1 MNIVRYR
8 GHLLLLAMALA
19 IGAPAR
25 ATAAPEGTPCPAEP
39 GDMVVGYG
47 DLVTCAIDVPGDS
60 DLFRF
65 SGAAGE
71 VIRISLSGASST
83 FVKPC
88 LTLFGPD
95 GAVETTACADSIT
108 SATLAASGTH
118 TIEVSEYGNDQ
129 ALAYRLGL
137 ERLVPTSVTATS
149 IPFGVTVS
157 DEINPPGDSDL
168 FVFDGLVGDAI
179 RISLSGASSTFV
191 KPCLTLFGP
200 DGAVETTACANSITT
215 ATLASSG
222 THTIE
227 VSEYGND
234 QTRPYTLQIQC
245 LTGPTCGLPSGA
257 QPDAPVP
264 CHTTIGS
271 GAGEQ
276 LLKFCL
282 SDRGNL
288 SLFESPA
295 GAEHLRVG
303 AHGEGYAVCS
313 AAGTHGY
320 DVGYAGVGF
329 GSPTITQPKGPDTLP
344 LTIVRTSLDGAIR
357 VTQTFARDSKEK
369 DVTITM
375 TVKNTSTATLTG
387 VQLTRYFDG
396 DIDGSQ
402 GDDAYARTVDS
413 SGGWQ
418 VPAGNG
424 LMLMAGTLN
433 IAHATG
439 VETFWEWHPGA
450 GGAAGATAC
459 GPGHAPGARGD
470 YVGRLNYSLG
480 NLGPGKSKVLKFIYQ
495 RF

>member
-1 MNIVRYR
+1 
-8 GHLLLLAMALA
+8 
-19 IGAPAR
+19 
-25 ATAAPEGTPCPAEP
+25 
-39 GDMVVGYG
+39 
-47 DLVTCAIDVPGDS
+47 
-60 DLFRF
+60 
-65 SGAAGE
+65 
-71 VIRISLSGASST
+71 
-83 FVKPC
+83 
-88 LTLFGPD
+88 LTVFGPD
-95 GAVETTACADSIT
+95 GAV
-108 SATLAASGTH
+108 
-118 TIEVSEYGNDQ
+118 
-129 ALAYRLGL
+129 
-137 ERLVPTSVTATS
+137 
-149 IPFGVTVS
+149 
-157 DEINPPGDSDL
+157 
-168 FVFDGLVGDAI
+168 VG
-179 RISLSGASSTFV
+179 
-191 KPCLTLFGP
+191 
-200 DGAVETTACANSITT
+200 TTACANSITT
-215 ATLASSG
+215 VTLPSPG

-227 VSEYGND
+227 VSESGNNE
-234 QTRPYTLQIQC
+234 TIAYTLQIQC
-245 LTGPTCGLPSGA
+245 LSGPTCGLPSGA

-295 GAEHLRVG
+295 GADHLGAG

-320 DVGYAGVGF
+320 DVGYAGMGF

-418 VPAGNG
+418 VPLGNG

-433 IAHATG
+433 IAHGTG
-439 VETFWEWHPGA
+439 VESFWEWHPGA